1 MLAVTTNRYSVV
13 FGAQLSCKTFYRT
26 DIYSEEAIPLL
37 DRHVKLTLFI
47 FLSVD
52 KRAFHAVTCPPR
64 SKVSAS
70 ISVVRSVKRLATLST
85 LRLGQL
91 GHLLRLIFLKQEL

>member
-1 MLAVTTNRYSVV
+1 MLAVTTDRYSVV
-13 FGAQLSCKTFYRT
+13 FGAQLSGKTFYRT
-26 DIYSEEAIPLL
+26 DMYNEEAIPLL
-37 DRHVKLTLFI
+37 DHHIKLMLFI
-47 FLSVD
+47 FLSMD

-85 LRLGQL
+85 L
-91 GHLLRLIFLKQEL
+91 K